1 MGFGALRGELRHS
14 FRNSGRKCKS
24 EMSSKKRSASNS
36 CWGNDG
42 GHVTPANEL
51 SRPRHDNTVLK
62 ALARAFRWKR
72 MLEEG
77 SYASITE
84 LAEKE
89 KIGMSYLTRVVRM
102 TLLAPDII
110 DAILEGRQGDG
121 IDLTV
126 LAAPFPT
133 EWGAQRR
140 HFGFPSIDGLPLT
153 DLATYQGEAV
163 QICMVKEL

>member
-1 MGFGALRGELRHS
+1 MKTPQKPHIVSVFVPFKLTKRG
-14 FRNSGRKCKS
+14 GRK
-24 EMSSKKRSASNS
+24 EMILP
-36 CWGNDG
+36 
-42 GHVTPANEL
+42 PANEL
-51 SRPRHDNTVLK
+51 NRPRPDNTVLK

-72 MLEEG
+72 MLEDG

-89 KIGMSYLTRVVRM
+89 KIGMSYLTRVMRM

-110 DAILEGRQGDG
+110 DAILEGRQGEG

-126 LAAPFPT
+126 LAAPFPL

-140 HFGFPSIDGLPLT
+140 HFSSQRT
-153 DLATYQGEAV
+153 DS
-163 QICMVKEL
+163 

>member
-1 MGFGALRGELRHS
+1 MKTTPEPKIVSVFVPFKLAKRG
-14 FRNSGRKCKS
+14 GRK
-24 EMSSKKRSASNS
+24 EMILP
-36 CWGNDG
+36 
-42 GHVTPANEL
+42 PANKL
-51 SRPRHDNTVLK
+51 NRPRPDNTVLK

-72 MLEEG
+72 MLEDG

-89 KIGMSYLTRVVRM
+89 KIGMSYLTRVMRM

-126 LAAPFPT
+126 LAAPFPL

-140 HFGFPSIDGLPLT
+140 HFSSDPT
-153 DLATYQGEAV
+153 DT
-163 QICMVKEL
+163 